1 MLKQQT
7 NAEDVGLSIERL
19 QRIRPAMQAWVDQ
32 RQCAGVLTLIAR
44 RGQIA
49 HLECCGMMEIETDK
63 AMQPDTIF
71 RIYSMSKPIT
81 SVAALMLYEEG
92 RFRLHDPVSKYLP
105 PFKNTKVL
113 VKAAESGHLMLADQ
127 ERDMT
132 VFDLLTH
139 TSGLSYG
146 FNPLCPIDTLYRK
159 MYKELNILD
168 HEDRLIHPYGVSL
181 ADIMPELA
189 KIPLRY
195 QPSTRW
201 HYGLSTDVL
210 GYLVQEISGRP
221 FDEFLQ
227 QRIFTPLNMPDT
239 GFYVPAEKVDR
250 FAALYGPAENGGLR
264 LIDAPA
270 ASPYLQTHSFR
281 SGGGGLVSTAH
292 DYLQFAQM
300 LLNQGEYNGV
310 RLLSR
315 KTVEFM
321 TMNHLAENV
330 LQPEFTAKYPGYGFG
345 LGVRMVRNVAQTG
358 HPGSK
363 GMFNW
368 GGAAGTDFWVD
379 PQEELIAIIM
389 PQQLWDPSL
398 KISLDFRVLTYQAI
412 ID

>member
-1 MLKQQT
+1 MVKQHVSQ
-7 NAEDVGLSIERL
+7 EEVGLSTERL
-19 QRIRPAMQAWVDQ
+19 QRIRPIMQMWVDQ
-32 RQCAGVLTLIAR
+32 QQCAGVLTLIAR
-44 RGQIA
+44 CGQIA
-49 HLECCGMMEIETDK
+49 HLECVGMMDIEANK

-81 SVAALMLYEEG
+81 TVAALMLYEEG
-92 RFRLHDPVSKYLP
+92 RFRLHDPVSKFLP
-105 PFKNTKVL
+105 LFKDTKVL
-113 VKAAESGHLMLADQ
+113 VKASETGDLTLADQ
-127 ERDMT
+127 EREMT
-132 VFDLLTH
+132 MFDLLTH

-146 FNPLCPIDTLYRK
+146 FDPHCPIDKLYRK
-159 MYKELNILD
+159 MFRDLKILD

-181 ADIMPELA
+181 ADIIPELA

-195 QPSTRW
+195 QPGMRW

-210 GYLVQEISGRP
+210 GYLVQMISDTP
-221 FDEFLQ
+221 FDDFLQ
-227 QRIFTPLNMPDT
+227 QRIFAPLNMQDS
-239 GFYVPAEKVDR
+239 GFYVPAEKVAR
-250 FAALYGPAENGGLR
+250 FAAMYGPSDKGGLR

-270 ASPYLQTHSFR
+270 TSPYLQAHSFL
-281 SGGGGLVSTAH
+281 SGGGGLVSTAY

-300 LLNQGEYNGV
+300 LLNQGEFNGA

-321 TMNHLAENV
+321 TMNHVSDDV
-330 LQPEFTAKYPGYGFG
+330 LDPEFTAKYPGYGFG
-345 LGVRMVRNVAQTG
+345 LGVRMVRNVAQAG
-358 HPGSK
+358 HPGSE

-379 PQEELIAIIM
+379 PKEDLIGIIM

-398 KISLDFRVLTYQAI
+398 KIRLDFRVLTYQAI

>member
-7 NAEDVGLSIERL
+7 VPEEVGLSTERL
-19 QRIRPAMQAWVDQ
+19 QRIRPIMQACVDQ

-44 RGQIA
+44 RAQIA
-49 HLECCGMMEIETDK
+49 HLECFGMMDIEAGK

-71 RIYSMSKPIT
+71 RIYSMSKPMT

-92 RFRLHDPVSKYLP
+92 RFRLHDPVSKFLP

-113 VKAAESGHLMLADQ
+113 VKATEAGRLMLEDQ

-132 VFDLLTH
+132 IFDLLTH

-146 FNPLCPIDTLYRK
+146 FDPLCPIDKLYRK

-168 HEDRLIHPYGVSL
+168 HEDRLIHPYGVFL
-181 ADIMPELA
+181 ADIMSELA

-195 QPSTRW
+195 QPGTRW

-210 GYLVQEISGRP
+210 GYLVQVISDMP

-227 QRIFTPLNMPDT
+227 QRIFTPLNMQDT
-239 GFYVPAEKVDR
+239 GFYVPTEKVDR
-250 FAALYGPAENGGLR
+250 FAAMYGPAEQGGLR

-270 ASPYLQTHSFR
+270 ASPYLQTQSFR

-292 DYLQFAQM
+292 DYLQFAGM
-300 LLNQGEYNGV
+300 LLNHGEFNGV

-321 TMNHLAENV
+321 TMNHLSENV
-330 LQPEFTAKYPGYGFG
+330 LQPEFAAKYPGYGFG

-358 HPGSK
+358 HIGSE
-363 GMFNW
+363 GMFSW

-379 PQEELIAIIM
+379 PNEELIAIIM

-412 ID
+412 LD